1 MPHEKLVYWGKYD
14 IENLS
19 RLRRN
24 IEVDDLM
31 HRVVLNINLLK
42 LISFHA
48 HSEIGTTVVV
58 SGFRNHFS
66 FMYAD
71 IFVEREED
79 FLK

>member
-31 HRVVLNINLLK
+31 HRLVLNINLLK

-48 HSEIGTTVVV
+48 HSGIGTAVVF
-58 SGFRNHFS
+58 GFRNHFS
-66 FMYAD
+66 FTYMR
-71 IFVEREED
+71 IFLWKE
-79 FLK
+79 KKIS

>member
-48 HSEIGTTVVV
+48 HVLGN
-58 SGFRNHFS
+58 RNRRS
-66 FMYAD
+66 FW
-71 IFVEREED
+71 
-79 FLK
+79 LS